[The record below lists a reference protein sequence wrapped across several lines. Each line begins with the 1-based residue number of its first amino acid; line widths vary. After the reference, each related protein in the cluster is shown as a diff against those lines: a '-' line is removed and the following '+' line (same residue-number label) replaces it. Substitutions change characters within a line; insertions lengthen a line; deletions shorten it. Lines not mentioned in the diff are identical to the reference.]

1 MRLVGGHSV
10 KEGRFQMCHEGEW
23 HSVCADS
30 WSESGSE
37 ARTVCAT
44 LGYIGDSG
52 MALRDA
58 LLFSLSWLRCS

>member
-10 KEGRFQMCHEGEW
+10 KEGRVQMCREGEW
-23 HSVCADS
+23 HSVCGDS
-30 WSESGSE
+30 WSESGAE

-52 MALRDA
+52 MTLREA
-58 LLFSLSWLRCS
+58 LLCSLSCPGCS